1 MLKNRRRTRIFKQ
14 LSKYMD
20 LKKGYNYGLYL
31 FIAFVLTY
39 LTIIF
44 FKFNIDGPIINTENS
59 RISVA
64 TFFLFLF
71 YCASWIVFFLGL
83 FQLNHYIN
91 GKNNLTII
99 TLIFGIFPVYGIFLM
114 IVLEFKSI
122 SDLFF
127 SPFNKVTFFIISSII
142 ILIFSRTSF
151 IKKCA

>member
-1 MLKNRRRTRIFKQ
+1 MVPREYSLIKQ
-14 LSKYMD
+14 LPMFFLSV
-20 LKKGYNYGLYL
+20 LYL

-127 SPFNKVTFFIISSII
+127 SPFNKVTFFIISSINI
-142 ILIFSRTSF
+142 DI
-151 IKKCA
+151 